1 MEIQKSWWKRNT
13 SISFN
18 LHTPSL
24 LPCSREYSMA
34 SIAPADA
41 SAEQPQGLGFRRPN
55 FTVEMSL
62 RSEQPNE
69 ALSGLYHPG
78 VQSPRLHTLVF
89 GFTKGPELRK
99 VPQRLPHTHPGNQKA
114 SVKGSEMIF
123 LQLERCEVPRFWH
136 LQCHICRFV

>member
-1 MEIQKSWWKRNT
+1 
-13 SISFN
+13 
-18 LHTPSL
+18 
-24 LPCSREYSMA
+24 MA

-89 GFTKGPELRK
+89 GVSKKGPELRK
-99 VPQRLPHTHPGNQKA
+99 EPQRLPHTHPGNQKA

-136 LQCHICRFV
+136 LQYDVIFVDLCNIKNANVYIIILTLRMRRW